1 MNTVS
6 TAMLTCDMCGNDMN
20 QQATGV
26 ACFPCKNF
34 IHEHEMH
41 RYTDHVFVQCN
52 ECGELDESGFISDHG
67 QCIECEE
74 LENAN

>member
-1 MNTVS
+1 MTTAS
-6 TAMLTCDMCGNDMN
+6 TIPVTCDMCGDEMQ

-34 IHEHEMH
+34 IQEHEAY
-41 RYTDHVFVQCN
+41 RYAQHIFVQCN
-52 ECGELDESGFISDHG
+52 ECGEMDESGFISDHG

-74 LENAN
+74 ISNAN